1 MSLQRRLL
9 LALLVCAPV
18 VWAAAAAFS
27 VWQARTEV
35 NELFDAE
42 LIRLARQVQALSLD
56 AAGPLR
62 VPPVDR
68 GEADL
73 NDLAVAVWDG
83 AGRAVLVDREGAQLR
98 WRPTATGFVD
108 ETLDGDAWRVYYLQ
122 SSDGRRLV
130 AAGQKV
136 YERDELVWG
145 LTLGQLL
152 PWLLVLPVLLAAMAW
167 AVRQALAPM
176 HRLSG
181 QLALRRADD
190 LTPVQAPGAPTE
202 LQPLLEALNGLL
214 ARTAVLLERER
225 RFTADAAHELRT
237 PLAALRAQW
246 DVLQGAGPGE
256 RAQAQAR
263 LEAGFERLDR
273 LVAQL
278 LALSRAEAAEDAMQ
292 PRPVDWPALA
302 EQVLGDSL
310 PLADRR
316 RMELACQWP
325 PAGTAPFPLQGD
337 PALLAVLLRNLVDN
351 AVRYGAQGGV
361 VTLRFEADALEVAN
375 DGEPVPPEV
384 LESLGERFARPAG
397 QAESGSGL
405 GISIARR
412 IAQLHGLQLTHRPG
426 TGGRGLVARLARG

>member
-9 LALLVCAPV
+9 LALLVCAPL

-42 LIRLARQVQALSLD
+42 LIRLARQVQALTAAAD
-56 AAGPLR
+56 APRAAAP
-62 VPPVDR
+62 DR

-73 NDLAVAVWDG
+73 GDLAVAVWDR
-83 AGRAVLVDREGAQLR
+83 AGHPVLLDREGAQLH
-98 WRPTATGFVD
+98 WRPAATGFVD
-108 ETLDGDAWRVYYLQ
+108 EEIEGAGWRVYYLH
-122 SSDGRRLV
+122 SPDGARLV

-152 PWLLVLPVLLAAMAW
+152 PWLLVLPVLLGAMAW

-181 QLALRRADD
+181 QLAQRRADD

-202 LQPLLEALNGLL
+202 LQPLLDALNGLL
-214 ARTAVLLERER
+214 ARTAGLRERER

-246 DVLQGAGPGE
+246 DVYRRADDAG
-256 RAQAQAR
+256 RSQAQAR

-278 LALSRAEAAEDAMQ
+278 LALSRAEAAQDGLQRA
-292 PRPVDWPALA
+292 PVDWTALA

-316 RMELACQWP
+316 HVELACHWP
-325 PAGTAPFPLQGD
+325 PAGIAPFPLQGD
-337 PALLAVLLRNLVDN
+337 AALLAVLLRNLVDN
-351 AVRYGAQGGV
+351 AVRYGAPGGLV
-361 VTLRFEADALEVAN
+361 SLRVDADALEVGN
-375 DGEPVPPEV
+375 DGPPVPPEV
-384 LESLGERFARPAG
+384 LAGLGERFARPAG
-397 QAESGSGL
+397 QAETGSGL

-412 IAQLHGLQLTHRPG
+412 IAQLHGLRLVHRPG
-426 TGGRGLVARLARG
+426 PGGRGLVARLERA